1 MKSKTERMLMT
12 LEDKEMKLV
21 KRIQLSQSIA
31 FSAKK

>member
-31 FSAKK
+31 NSAKK